1 MTPLL
6 TTITALLLAV
16 GGGDREQGLAHYRAG
31 RYAEAQAAFARAL
44 EAAPGSLELQWN
56 LALAAWRAGDLAA
69 AETAAETF
77 AAGSGDGAEGRHRGL
92 LGAIRYAEA
101 EEFQRRAAT
110 ALRDQ
115 GAPPAPG
122 REDEPPSDP
131 MPLLERGVQKAFQA
145 KNHFVRAVR
154 ATPTAELVRNTER
167 AIKKLEELKRALEEL
182 MKQRQQDPQP
192 GDDDQDQQPGE
203 DGEDGEDGQDGQD
216 QQQGDEQQPGDPQ
229 QQSEQEQGEQQQ
241 GEQPQGGEQNQE
253 SSGQPEPGEE
263 GAPEAPEPQPDPST
277 GEQQGNSPSPE
288 QPPASGEEGAEPQQE
303 QGGRPEEPMRTPEPD
318 PKSPR
323 TDAPGEGGAG
333 QELTPEQAK
342 RLMDRLKQMEQQM
355 KQARVRARA
364 GRKPVERD
372 W

>member
-44 EAAPGSLELQWN
+44 EAAPGPLELQWN

-69 AETAAETF
+69 AEIAAETF

-101 EEFQRRAAT
+101 EELQRRAAT

-203 DGEDGEDGQDGQD
+203 DGEDGQDGQD
-216 QQQGDEQQPGDPQ
+216 QQQGDEQQQGDPQ